1 MKLNLRS
8 IDLNLL
14 TIFDAIMSCGQMS
27 KAAEQLHMT
36 QPAASHALKRL
47 RQTFN
52 DELFIR
58 TRQGM
63 KPTARAIEI
72 TPAIR
77 EVLAIIIDTLDAGN
91 IFDPRASNRIFRIAF
106 GRYGELNLLPQ
117 LLNTIHNF
125 DTEIRIHSHPDEQEN
140 GLDLVRD
147 GATDFCFDF
156 IPPEDKR
163 LDFCAFKDEELVVI
177 ARKNHP
183 RLNTKISLTQ
193 FFSEKHIVMT
203 FGNDRRELLEKF
215 MAEQGGKRQILT
227 EVNQYL
233 ATPTVVMQTDGIAL
247 VPRGM
252 AEFYLYKDKLSILPL
267 PLALPSLPTYL
278 IWHRANNQDKG
289 HHWLKQRIMECR

>member
-8 IDLNLL
+8 VDLNLL

-27 KAAEQLHMT
+27 KAATQLHMT

-63 KPTARAIEI
+63 KPTARATEI
-72 TPAIR
+72 APAIR
-77 EVLAIIIDTLDAGN
+77 EVLAKIIDTLDVGN
-91 IFDPRASNRIFRIAF
+91 IFEPRESDRIFKIAF

-117 LLNTIHNF
+117 LLNKVQEF
-125 DTEIRIHSHPDEQEN
+125 DTDIRIHSHTDDQQT
-140 GLDLVRD
+140 GIDLVRD
-147 GATDFCFDF
+147 GIIDFCYDF

-163 LDFCAFKDEELVVI
+163 LDFCPFRNEEIVVI

-183 RLNTKISLTQ
+183 RIKTEISLSQ

-233 ATPTVVMQTDGIAL
+233 AVPTVVMQTDGIAL

-252 AEFYLYKDKLSILPL
+252 AEFKLYKDELTILPM

-278 IWHRANNQDKG
+278 IWHGANNQDKG
-289 HHWLKQRIMECR
+289 HHWLKQLILECS